1 MTKSCRL
8 HGPNNSHDTNQCKVI
23 GEQADKMHAQWQ
35 ARPSYD
41 NKYKKK
47 FNSTKR
53 MDGRPPEANLVERK
67 KYPPKKNN
75 KRPAVLMFE
84 EQDDEGKSL
93 ADEDCLAM
101 ENFNCNCDK
110 HRLIDEMNSS
120 KMISKIWTRIL

>member
-1 MTKSCRL
+1 
-8 HGPNNSHDTNQCKVI
+8 VI
-23 GEQADKMHAQWQ
+23 GEQADKMGAQWQ
-35 ARPSYD
+35 ARSSYD

-53 MDGRPPEANLVERK
+53 MDERPPQANLVERK

-101 ENFNCNCDK
+101 ENFNYNRDK
-110 HRLIDEMNSS
+110 HSLIDENEFLQDEL
-120 KMISKIWTRIL
+120 KEVDPNFVNEVCDNLDEENEN